1 MLVGVGVRG
10 GAATATAAA
19 PAPAAAAAAALLR
32 AWRGRGQAVLSRERD
47 SGGPRGPPGRGGASG
62 ALPGLQMGAC
72 STVVVDVRMDFSRSR
87 SLSDED
93 VAVGLVRWVGP
104 PGRREACDS
113 APGPRKGLD
122 LSSGAGRRHPATPA
136 VARALAQGGLEVLPG
151 DSGELL
157 SRPLKCW
164 GAVGR

>member
-1 MLVGVGVRG
+1 M
-10 GAATATAAA
+10 
-19 PAPAAAAAAALLR
+19 
-32 AWRGRGQAVLSRERD
+32 
-47 SGGPRGPPGRGGASG
+47 GRGGVSG

-104 PGRREACDS
+104 PG
-113 APGPRKGLD
+113 
-122 LSSGAGRRHPATPA
+122 
-136 VARALAQGGLEVLPG
+136 